1 MVHISYRAKHPQQ
14 DLGQNPLIQHGN
26 ISAVK
31 REHPH

>member
-1 MVHISYRAKHPQQ
+1 MVHISYRAKHPPQ
-14 DLGQNPLIQHGN
+14 DLEQNPLIQHGN